1 MVLKVI
7 VSSSSLLTAKY
18 GARTGD
24 VRNAVDFPDPGRPA
38 TGPRQPTYR
47 KPGIPIGGAGQGEI
61 TAERAFRAGHTPLPR
76 A

>member
-24 VRNAVDFPDPGRPA
+24 VRNAVDFLIQADQQRGLDSRLILLDVEMDSAPTGCKEPDQR
-38 TGPRQPTYR
+38 
-47 KPGIPIGGAGQGEI
+47 
-61 TAERAFRAGHTPLPR
+61 
-76 A
+76 